1 MDKSFIH
8 VPVLRTADD
17 LPAWRRAVR
26 LLCLSHDVWGNVTG
40 DNVRPD
46 DPALVRLFLKD
57 DRKAQAILQS
67 TLALNLTQI
76 VQNTGTALETMVAIE
91 AHFADESLTNKVFLK
106 KSLFKIQQHD
116 TMSCLDLTSQI
127 AEISDQLTLMD
138 FQILPLDL
146 VIILLAALHP
156 RFDVWVEQIE
166 KLDEDQLT
174 WGIITKKLY
183 REESRISR
191 VTERVEAMV
200 LIPVLGSSK
209 PASKVLVQCDYC
221 KKVGHLK
228 ACCWKYQKDLK
239 LKRKNAKPSSAKD
252 VALLVSEESVS
263 ASDEEEEF

>member
-26 LLCLSHDVWGNVTG
+26 LLCLSHNVWGNVTGTG

-67 TLALNLTQI
+67 T
-76 VQNTGTALETMVAIE
+76 
-91 AHFADESLTNKVFLK
+91 
-106 KSLFKIQQHD
+106 
-116 TMSCLDLTSQI
+116 
-127 AEISDQLTLMD
+127 
-138 FQILPLDL
+138 
-146 VIILLAALHP
+146 
-156 RFDVWVEQIE
+156 
-166 KLDEDQLT
+166 LDEDQLT

-209 PASKVLVQCDYC
+209 PASKVLVRCDYC

-228 ACCWKYQKDLK
+228 ARCWKYQKDLK
-239 LKRKNAKPSSAKD
+239 LKRKNAKPPSAKD

-263 ASDEEEEF
+263 ASVEEEEF

>member
-67 TLALNLTQI
+67 TL
-76 VQNTGTALETMVAIE
+76 
-91 AHFADESLTNKVFLK
+91 
-106 KSLFKIQQHD
+106 
-116 TMSCLDLTSQI
+116 
-127 AEISDQLTLMD
+127 
-138 FQILPLDL
+138 
-146 VIILLAALHP
+146 
-156 RFDVWVEQIE
+156 
-166 KLDEDQLT
+166 DEDQLT

-191 VTERVEAMV
+191 VTGV
-200 LIPVLGSSK
+200 LIVHT
-209 PASKVLVQCDYC
+209 A
-221 KKVGHLK
+221 
-228 ACCWKYQKDLK
+228 
-239 LKRKNAKPSSAKD
+239 N
-252 VALLVSEESVS
+252 
-263 ASDEEEEF
+263 

>member
-1 MDKSFIH
+1 M
-8 VPVLRTADD
+8 
-17 LPAWRRAVR
+17 
-26 LLCLSHDVWGNVTG
+26 
-40 DNVRPD
+40 
-46 DPALVRLFLKD
+46 
-57 DRKAQAILQS
+57 
-67 TLALNLTQI
+67 
-76 VQNTGTALETMVAIE
+76 
-91 AHFADESLTNKVFLK
+91 
-106 KSLFKIQQHD
+106 
-116 TMSCLDLTSQI
+116 TSQI

-209 PASKVLVQCDYC
+209 PASKVLV
-221 KKVGHLK
+221 
-228 ACCWKYQKDLK
+228 
-239 LKRKNAKPSSAKD
+239 
-252 VALLVSEESVS
+252 
-263 ASDEEEEF
+263 

>member
-8 VPVLRTADD
+8 VPVLRTADN

-127 AEISDQLTLMD
+127 AVMD
-138 FQILPLDL
+138 FQILPLNL

-166 KLDEDQLT
+166 KLDKGQLA
-174 WGIITKKLY
+174 WGIIMKKLY

-209 PASKVLVQCDYC
+209 PASKVLVRCDYC

-228 ACCWKYQKDLK
+228 ARCWKYQKDLK

>member
-1 MDKSFIH
+1 
-8 VPVLRTADD
+8 
-17 LPAWRRAVR
+17 
-26 LLCLSHDVWGNVTG
+26 
-40 DNVRPD
+40 
-46 DPALVRLFLKD
+46 
-57 DRKAQAILQS
+57 
-67 TLALNLTQI
+67 
-76 VQNTGTALETMVAIE
+76 
-91 AHFADESLTNKVFLK
+91 
-106 KSLFKIQQHD
+106 
-116 TMSCLDLTSQI
+116 MSCLDLTSQI

-209 PASKVLVQCDYC
+209 PASKV
-221 KKVGHLK
+221 
-228 ACCWKYQKDLK
+228 
-239 LKRKNAKPSSAKD
+239 
-252 VALLVSEESVS
+252 SVRYM
-263 ASDEEEEF
+263 

>member
-1 MDKSFIH
+1 
-8 VPVLRTADD
+8 
-17 LPAWRRAVR
+17 
-26 LLCLSHDVWGNVTG
+26 
-40 DNVRPD
+40 
-46 DPALVRLFLKD
+46 
-57 DRKAQAILQS
+57 
-67 TLALNLTQI
+67 
-76 VQNTGTALETMVAIE
+76 MVAIE
-91 AHFADESLTNKVFLK
+91 AHFADESLTNKVCLK

-209 PASKVLVQCDYC
+209 PASKVLVRCDYC

-228 ACCWKYQKDLK
+228 ARCWKYQKDLK

-263 ASDEEEEF
+263 ASDEEEELI

>member
-1 MDKSFIH
+1 
-8 VPVLRTADD
+8 
-17 LPAWRRAVR
+17 
-26 LLCLSHDVWGNVTG
+26 
-40 DNVRPD
+40 
-46 DPALVRLFLKD
+46 
-57 DRKAQAILQS
+57 
-67 TLALNLTQI
+67 
-76 VQNTGTALETMVAIE
+76 
-91 AHFADESLTNKVFLK
+91 
-106 KSLFKIQQHD
+106 
-116 TMSCLDLTSQI
+116 MSCLDLTSQI
-127 AEISDQLTLMD
+127 AEVSDQLTLMD

-191 VTERVEAMV
+191 VTERCRVEAMV

-209 PASKVLVQCDYC
+209 PALKVLVRCDYC
-221 KKVGHLK
+221 
-228 ACCWKYQKDLK
+228 KDLK

>member
-40 DNVRPD
+40 DNVCPD

-57 DRKAQAILQS
+57 
-67 TLALNLTQI
+67 
-76 VQNTGTALETMVAIE
+76 
-91 AHFADESLTNKVFLK
+91 
-106 KSLFKIQQHD
+106 
-116 TMSCLDLTSQI
+116 
-127 AEISDQLTLMD
+127 
-138 FQILPLDL
+138 
-146 VIILLAALHP
+146 
-156 RFDVWVEQIE
+156 
-166 KLDEDQLT
+166 DEDQLT

-209 PASKVLVQCDYC
+209 PASKVLVRCD
-221 KKVGHLK
+221 
-228 ACCWKYQKDLK
+228 
-239 LKRKNAKPSSAKD
+239 
-252 VALLVSEESVS
+252 
-263 ASDEEEEF
+263 